1 MTNYALQQQ
10 NQDMV
15 SLLASQFRL
24 LYNPTHAFADAVA
37 MLQMFPGIRG
47 AWTMGNRGGIGT
59 SATINQVTDIS
70 GQERHLTSNNNVVT
84 SIDSFY
90 SYTGYDGAT
99 KYLSRASEANLN
111 ITGTEGHIASI
122 NKGLTLGGWFWFTNI
137 ANQYALID
145 KESSYI
151 LATNGTGNQAIFQ
164 IRDTVPSFPT
174 ITHSEI
180 LVASTWYF
188 ITGQFTATDGDL
200 HIWVNGD
207 KETQAG
213 TSTAISTSAN
223 ALNIGRRS
231 SSGTLFFNG
240 RASFCFLCA
249 AAVPDIFINTFY
261 QMTAPLFKTSI

>member
-1 MTNYALQQQ
+1 MPGYALQQQ

-15 SLLASQFRL
+15 SLLSAHFRL

-47 AWTMGNRGGIGT
+47 AWSMGNRGGTGT

-84 SIDSFY
+84 TASGLH

-99 KYLSRASEANLN
+99 KYLSRASETNFD
-111 ITGTEGHIASI
+111 ITGTEAHITAVQ
-122 NKGLTLGGWFWFTNI
+122 KGLTIGGWFYFSNVS
-137 ANQYALID
+137 NQFALMD
-145 KESSYI
+145 KSTYL
-151 LATNGTGNQAIFQ
+151 LATNGTGNQALLQ
-164 IRDTVPSFPT
+164 IRDTVPAFPT
-174 ITHSEI
+174 ITHSTI
-180 LVASTWYF
+180 LSASTWYF
-188 ITGQFTATDGDL
+188 ISGQFTANDGDL
-200 HIWVNGD
+200 HMWVNGD
-207 KETQAG
+207 KETLAG
-213 TSTAISTSAN
+213 TSTAISTLAT
-223 ALNIGRRS
+223 AFTIGRRS
-231 SSGTLFFNG
+231 ASSTLFFNG